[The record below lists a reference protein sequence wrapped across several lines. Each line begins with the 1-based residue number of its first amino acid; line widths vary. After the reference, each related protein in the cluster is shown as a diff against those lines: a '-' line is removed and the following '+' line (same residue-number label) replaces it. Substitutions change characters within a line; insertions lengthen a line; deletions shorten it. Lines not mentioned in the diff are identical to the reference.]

1 MYEGCNMIPVAARYT
16 CTNMY
21 ILGIIIDNITTK
33 LGPEPDLPYRH
44 HELPSTYIMSSQYY
58 PLNVT

>member
-1 MYEGCNMIPVAARYT
+1 MIPVAARYT

-33 LGPEPDLPYRH
+33 LGPETDLPYRH